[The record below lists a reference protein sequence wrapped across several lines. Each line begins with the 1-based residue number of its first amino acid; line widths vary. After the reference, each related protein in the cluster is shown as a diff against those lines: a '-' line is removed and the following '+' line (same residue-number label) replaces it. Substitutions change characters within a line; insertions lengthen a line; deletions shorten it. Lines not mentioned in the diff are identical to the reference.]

1 MAEQVTEETTADLAA
16 AKVVKALQTVSQD
29 QKSLMVVAVEVL
41 HGDLQEVKV
50 VKVEAVKADKTLV
63 AEANQE
69 LMDLAAE
76 AAEVVMPLVV
86 KAEMEE

>member
-1 MAEQVTEETTADLAA
+1 MAEQVTEEITAEAA
-16 AKVVKALQTVSQD
+16 VAKVVKALQIVLQD
-29 QKSLMVVAVEVL
+29 QKSLMVAAVEVL
-41 HGDLQEVKV
+41 HGALLKVKA
-50 VKVEAVKADKTLV
+50 VKAEAVKVDKTLV

>member
-50 VKVEAVKADKTLV
+50 VKAEAVKADKTLV